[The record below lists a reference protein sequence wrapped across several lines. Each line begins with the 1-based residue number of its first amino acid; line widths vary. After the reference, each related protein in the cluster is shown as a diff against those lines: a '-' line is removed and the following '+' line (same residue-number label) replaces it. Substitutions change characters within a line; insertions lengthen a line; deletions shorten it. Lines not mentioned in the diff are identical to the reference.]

1 MSQIFAMDDLVSEYA
16 DAEDP
21 VAEVSAKFD
30 EAVAKFVARLEDFD
44 PFRLTEVVRLAWLPW
59 SHLGVRTGASA
70 GPAHV
75 ELVALIAT
83 AVAQARG
90 GSGAV
95 VPAQAM
101 SAFASGGDADLDALL
116 NLSHL
121 RAVLTADHG
130 NPLTM
135 IALSL
140 RGAQLFM
147 RNTSYPEKVE
157 ETVVALFDGD
167 SEVRQALRTGLGFDA
182 ATALAVLD
190 GCHAVQVQTMNDR
203 MHAMGEAVNK
213 ARMSVTGEGL
223 DPKVRDATNA
233 KFRDAF
239 EPDVEGSTVS
249 AGEIAAHTGVGES
262 TVAAV
267 IEQFRLD
274 LQGATAAEVVD
285 AFIAGNN
292 ALRTHPLL
300 VTDTGR
306 VMLAHDG
313 LNRDAVKENIEAHL
327 KKTNADWAR
336 YDKHRGNLL
345 ESRTHDA
352 LDRLLPG
359 AVHRDGFEYYLPAS
373 EKELKSGDPQKYT
386 KRVEGDHLV
395 ILDDVAVI
403 VEDKAVALSA
413 LSKGGKTA
421 RIKNDLTG
429 IITKA
434 AEQSGRLRELIER
447 DGVVRIHGEGLV
459 DLSHIREIH
468 TIAVSLDDLT
478 STGTATA
485 ELVRA
490 GVLDLDNIPWT
501 VSIHDLD
508 LIADLVERPAQFL
521 LYLRRRRNP
530 DATVMFTAPDELDL
544 FLHFF
549 EAGLWVEPDPIQ
561 VGAAFPWMPAPT
573 GGDMRRYREQRP
585 VYITSRTDPL
595 DAWFYTKDSSD
606 LGVVKAPKPTS
617 TPSPLAEFAEDIEGR
632 GSYGW
637 LSIGATLLEGSSSA
651 QHKMLRNSKDLL
663 RNPSATGTPR
673 NLTMPIIPTL
683 NPAEGWLLV
692 WWTRPPGHTP
702 AHVKKAAE
710 EHLRVK
716 KYQAGMPRGAAFI
729 YNEQTGDLEDVIYD
743 GHIGELTAQESARL
757 GTLKPV
763 DAFHGRLHPNAKKA
777 PQPAGSSAPRHPG
790 SLAEPMRK
798 SRPRKQPK
806 GKR

>member
-44 PFRLTEVVRLAWLPW
+44 PFRLTEVVRLAWLPS

-75 ELVALIAT
+75 ELVAHVIAT

-203 MHAMGEAVNK
+203 MHAMGEAVSK

-285 AFIAGNN
+285 AFITKDRQVR
-292 ALRTHPLL
+292 RTRLCGDRHR
-300 VTDTGR
+300 R
-306 VMLAHDG
+306 VMLTHDG
-313 LNRDAVKENIEAHL
+313 LNRDAVEEN
-327 KKTNADWAR
+327 
-336 YDKHRGNLL
+336 
-345 ESRTHDA
+345 
-352 LDRLLPG
+352 
-359 AVHRDGFEYYLPAS
+359 
-373 EKELKSGDPQKYT
+373 
-386 KRVEGDHLV
+386 
-395 ILDDVAVI
+395 
-403 VEDKAVALSA
+403 
-413 LSKGGKTA
+413 
-421 RIKNDLTG
+421 
-429 IITKA
+429 
-434 AEQSGRLRELIER
+434 
-447 DGVVRIHGEGLV
+447 
-459 DLSHIREIH
+459 
-468 TIAVSLDDLT
+468 
-478 STGTATA
+478 
-485 ELVRA
+485 
-490 GVLDLDNIPWT
+490 
-501 VSIHDLD
+501 
-508 LIADLVERPAQFL
+508 VER
-521 LYLRRRRNP
+521 R
-530 DATVMFTAPDELDL
+530 
-544 FLHFF
+544 
-549 EAGLWVEPDPIQ
+549 
-561 VGAAFPWMPAPT
+561 
-573 GGDMRRYREQRP
+573 
-585 VYITSRTDPL
+585 
-595 DAWFYTKDSSD
+595 
-606 LGVVKAPKPTS
+606 
-617 TPSPLAEFAEDIEGR
+617 
-632 GSYGW
+632 
-637 LSIGATLLEGSSSA
+637 
-651 QHKMLRNSKDLL
+651 
-663 RNPSATGTPR
+663 
-673 NLTMPIIPTL
+673 
-683 NPAEGWLLV
+683 
-692 WWTRPPGHTP
+692 
-702 AHVKKAAE
+702 
-710 EHLRVK
+710 
-716 KYQAGMPRGAAFI
+716 
-729 YNEQTGDLEDVIYD
+729 
-743 GHIGELTAQESARL
+743 
-757 GTLKPV
+757 
-763 DAFHGRLHPNAKKA
+763 
-777 PQPAGSSAPRHPG
+777 
-790 SLAEPMRK
+790 
-798 SRPRKQPK
+798 
-806 GKR
+806 